1 MFWMFILITALG
13 FMLVKLGALS
23 VMVKALLA
31 LLCLALLV
39 IAGVGGSVALAKGI
53 RGQWIEIICRLA
65 PRTTMTGT
73 WCEFVTIDAPDQ

>member
-1 MFWMFILITALG
+1 MFWIFILTTTLG

-39 IAGVGGSVALAKGI
+39 IAGLSIALLWRKLFGARRSSSG
-53 RGQWIEIICRLA
+53 A
-65 PRTTMTGT
+65 
-73 WCEFVTIDAPDQ
+73 D

>member
-1 MFWMFILITALG
+1 MFWIFILITALG

-39 IAGVGGSVALAKGI
+39 IAGFVVALLWRKVFGANGSKSSVDWH
-53 RGQWIEIICRLA
+53 RER
-65 PRTTMTGT
+65 P
-73 WCEFVTIDAPDQ
+73 